1 MWRRSCRDAFNR
13 LNLDR
18 MMKRKMH
25 VGIHSA
31 NEYARYARVCFC
43 SHGEEA
49 DMKMIVH
56 VDDRVQND
64 H

>member
-1 MWRRSCRDAFNR
+1 MWHRSCRDTFNR

-18 MMKRKMH
+18 MMKRKMP

-31 NEYARYARVCFC
+31 NGYARVCFC